1 MKALHLGCACIMLL
15 AGRLE
20 RPASAQNSA
29 GAPDPSGRPTAEAVT
44 GRKSAFGNWGIATQ
58 HLSAAAFVPATTFF
72 TYVNEGWIK
81 STKLPLDSWDF
92 GAFNELYRKNES
104 RIHSII
110 REASKAAAPQGD
122 PRQQIGDLYAAFLDT
137 DRIEELGL
145 APIQDELNR
154 ILAIRS
160 REEVARWMADPRSSS
175 IVAIYIFVDAG
186 DPTRWLVHLDQ
197 INLRQSILGLPRDHY
212 ERMDGPIPGHRA
224 AYVAYVSATLQR
236 AGMDNPARRAADI
249 LALETK
255 LAARQWNL
263 EQLRDRKA
271 NYHLMT
277 RGELAAYAPGFPWDS
292 FLAARQVG
300 DVKEVVLGTDTA
312 VKAQAE
318 IFAETP
324 VDVWS
329 SYITF
334 HWIQNQIDLLPSA
347 FQTASFDFYERR
359 LRDAK
364 DQRPRELRALQFVN
378 SRLGELVGK
387 LYVERHFPEE
397 SLAKASELF
406 DYLRRAFAERLA
418 EVDWMDDKTR
428 AEARAKLTAFRFKIG
443 YPKVWRDYSSVSIK
457 RDDLVGSAR
466 RIREMNW
473 SRQPSRLSQPDRN
486 LVWHQTPQTVD
497 ASFSV
502 LLNAIELPA
511 ALLQPSF
518 FDPYA
523 DPAVNFGSIGA
534 IIGHEMGHGFDDQ
547 GANFDRQ
554 GRIRN
559 WWTDY
564 SSKHFKER
572 TATLAGQYGAFTP
585 IEGLHL
591 NGNQTLGENIGDLT
605 GVSIAHR
612 AYRLYLRDHHGGSA
626 PLLDGLSGDQR
637 FFLSW
642 GQTWRYIAT
651 EDAVRYIIKNG
662 YHPPAKYRVNGVVRN
677 IDAWYDAFGVTPDQ
691 GLYLPPEARVRLW

>member
-1 MKALHLGCACIMLL
+1 MKASLLGCACVMLM
-15 AGRLE
+15 ASQVE
-20 RPASAQNSA
+20 RPSSAQDS
-29 GAPDPSGRPTAEAVT
+29 APDPSGRPATEAVT
-44 GRKSAFGNWGIATQ
+44 VHKPAFGNWGVAIQ
-58 HLSAAAFVPATTFF
+58 HLSRSVRPGDDFF

-81 STKLPLDSWDF
+81 STKVPPDSWDF
-92 GAFNELYRKNES
+92 GGFDELIRKNEP
-104 RIHSII
+104 RIHSLI
-110 REASKAAAPQGD
+110 REARKAAAPPGD

-137 DRIEELGL
+137 ARIEELGL
-145 APIQDELNR
+145 SPIQAELNR
-154 ILAIRS
+154 ILAIRTH
-160 REEVARWMADPRSSS
+160 EEAGRWMADPRSSS
-175 IVAIYIFVDAG
+175 LVMINVYPDAG
-186 DPTRWLVHLDQ
+186 HTTRWLLHLDQ
-197 INLRQSILGLPRDHY
+197 VNPGQDLLGLPRDFY

-224 AYVAYVSATLQR
+224 AYVAYVAETLQR
-236 AGMDNPARRAADI
+236 AGIDNPARRASDI

-277 RGELAAYAPGFPWDS
+277 RGELAAYAPAFPWDA

-318 IFAETP
+318 IFGATP

-329 SYITF
+329 SYLAF
-334 HWIQNQIDLLPSA
+334 HWIRNQVDLLPSA

-359 LRDAK
+359 LRGAK

-378 SRLGELVGK
+378 SSLGELVGK
-387 LYVERHFPEE
+387 LYVERYFPQE
-397 SLAKASELF
+397 SLARASELF

-428 AEARAKLTAFRFKIG
+428 AEAQAKLAAFRFKIG
-443 YPKVWRDYSSVSIK
+443 YPKVWRDYSTISIK

-466 RIREMNW
+466 RIREADW
-473 SRQPSRLSQPDRN
+473 SRQRSRLSQRDRN
-486 LVWHQTPQTVD
+486 LDSSWYQTPQTID

-547 GANFDRQ
+547 GALFDGQ
-554 GRIRN
+554 GRMRN

-564 SSKHFKER
+564 SSKHFKDR
-572 TATLAGQYGAFTP
+572 TAALVGQYSAFAP

-591 NGNQTLGENIGDLT
+591 NGKQTLGENISDLT
-605 GVSIAHR
+605 GVSIAYR

-626 PLLDGLSGDQR
+626 PVLDGLSGDQR

-642 GQTWRYIAT
+642 GQTWRYIAP
-651 EDAVRYIIKNG
+651 EDAIRYIIKTG
-662 YHPPAKYRVNGVVRN
+662 YRPPAKYRVNSVVRN
-677 IDAWYDAFGVTPDQ
+677 IDAWYDAFGVTLDQ